1 MVQLAPLLL
10 VALSGAAAA
19 PRVVDIGLITD
30 CTGTARTQGYQFERV
45 AQASVAYF
53 NNYSSGAVALRLR
66 VLDSASTSTG
76 AYLAARRGPSNLTA
90 FVGPSSSDGTSRAML
105 AATKRRTPLLGF
117 SATSTALAQPR
128 STLLRTVPSD
138 RMRVRALLTTIA
150 HFRWER
156 FAVVY
161 VDDAYGRAFSAEVA
175 RQLREMRKAA
185 RRAGGKSKA
194 IPAVALTG
202 VLPPVRDASSE
213 AGWQDMADQVSDVCA
228 QIKEQGTRVVVM
240 AAFGAD
246 AALVLG
252 TAQAKG
258 LAGVKGWVWLSPE
271 WLEDGTWQAAA
282 SVQEAANRV
291 LGMPGDSSLSAARRA
306 LHARVPSESQVRAAM
321 DGSIGVYPYHNK
333 AHLEALGVLSDAE
346 GAAAAARYVRR
357 GGSSN
362 STVDVTDP
370 YIGHLFEAVWLLGK
384 TLERLAPSVP
394 SGDELLAA
402 LSAGNSSSSS
412 SSSSSISTPFGID
425 ARDLADMD
433 SSGSPVFAASARDGS
448 LARALFDLRFDAARD
463 RLPVPMQLYNYRTF
477 SAGKH
482 SGGREFAEGTFMAN
496 SQMERIGLFGPL
508 PPEASGKAS
517 WGDFQDPAALRKALA
532 LAVQDLDA
540 WGARVY
546 ADASFSWP
554 GQTPS
559 TPSDRTPVSVHGA
572 AVALTCALLMMLAI
586 VAISALL
593 LKLEVHWIPEA
604 AVPILVGALA
614 AGAVELGGAE
624 GGLAEL
630 DAYATFDTTFFALVL
645 LPIIMFNAGYD
656 MQPVFVLSQIGSIAT
671 FATVGS
677 VVSALVIASGL
688 RWGVDLGTVR
698 LTDEECIAF
707 ASLIGAVDPVT
718 TLSIFGELR
727 VDARLNALVFGESV
741 LNDVIAVALFRA
753 ATYFFDHDVSAA
765 AVSENLVTHL
775 ALPAAGSMAVGVA
788 ISLCCV
794 LALRA
799 MKLSPINSGNVEC
812 LLVLVHG
819 YLAFAVCE
827 LFHWS
832 GIIAALLC
840 GMLLNSL
847 AVPNL
852 TEEGRHAC
860 HAVFRFLASLSE
872 TVIFVLCGFTIV
884 SVGSSDLGDIAGADL
899 FTFVWW
905 TLLLCL
911 LGRAANIFPLAAV
924 VNLCRAKGR
933 RIPWQHQVVQWH
945 AGARGAIAFA
955 IALTFPSQNRKVV
968 IMCTSAIIVFTVLVM
983 GGTTVGV
990 LDRLHIKLGHEPT
1003 KEELEQEVQGSALAR
1018 LLVGCAKP
1026 LYWLLWGGGAALGFG
1041 TMMHEQEIRNRGA
1054 TSNLTGTESLQMK
1067 TRVEIGQLG
1076 MVGGLRKRL
1085 GFSSTKGAGEAGAAK
1100 SMAGSTSS
1108 LGSSPSPTSQ
1118 SKKIVV

>member
-1 MVQLAPLLL
+1 MVRFASFLL

-30 CTGTARTQGYQFERV
+30 RTGTARTQGYQFERV
-45 AQASVAYF
+45 ASASVAYF
-53 NNYSSGAVALRLR
+53 NNHSSGAVVLRLR

-76 AYLAARRGPSNLTA
+76 AYLAARRAPSNMTA
-90 FVGPSSSDGTSRAML
+90 LVGPSSSDGTSRAML
-105 AATKRRTPLLGF
+105 AAAKRRTPLLGF
-117 SATSTALAQPR
+117 SATSTALAQPS

-156 FAVVY
+156 FAVVH

-185 RRAGGKSKA
+185 RRAGGKNKA

-202 VLPPVRDASSE
+202 VLPPVRDARSE
-213 AGWQDMADQVSDVCA
+213 AGWQDMADQVSEVCA

-291 LGMPGDSSLSAARRA
+291 LGADGSSLSAVRRA
-306 LHARVPSESQVRAAM
+306 LHARVPSEGQVRAAM
-321 DGSIGVYPYHNK
+321 DGSIGVYPYHGK
-333 AHLEALGVLSDAE
+333 VHLEALGVLSDAE
-346 GAAAAARYVRR
+346 GAAAASRY
-357 GGSSN
+357 SSN
-362 STVDVTDP
+362 ATVDVTDP

-394 SGDELLAA
+394 TGDELLAA
-402 LSAGNSSSSS
+402 LSGNGNSSSSS
-412 SSSSSISTPFGID
+412 SSSSTPFGID

-433 SSGSPVFAASARDGS
+433 RSGSPVFAASARDGS

-463 RLPVPMQLYNYRTF
+463 RLPAPMQLYNYRTF

-482 SGGREFAEGTFMAN
+482 SGGQEFAEGTFLAN

-508 PPEASGKAS
+508 PPKASGKAR

-593 LKLEVHWIPEA
+593 LTLEVHWIPEA
-604 AVPILVGALA
+604 AVPILVGALV

-645 LPIIMFNAGYD
+645 LPIIMFESGYD
-656 MQPVFVLSQIGSIAT
+656 MQPVFFLSQVGSIAT

-753 ATYFFDHDVSAA
+753 ATYFFDHDVTAA

-860 HAVFRFLASLSE
+860 HAVFRFLTSLSE

-884 SVGSSDLGDIAGADL
+884 SVGSSDLGDITGADL

-968 IMCTSAIIVFTVLVM
+968 ILCTSAIIVFTVLVM
-983 GGTTVGV
+983 GGTTVAV
-990 LDRLHIKLGHEPT
+990 LDRLHIKMGHDPT
-1003 KEELEQEVQGSALAR
+1003 KAELEQEVQQSVLAR

-1026 LYWLLWGGGAALGFG
+1026 LFWLLWGGDVCQAMEQEGFG

-1054 TSNLTGTESLQMK
+1054 TSNLTGAESLQMK

-1085 GFSSTKGAGEAGAAK
+1085 GLGSTKGAGEVGAAK
-1100 SMAGSTSS
+1100 SKAESTSA
-1108 LGSSPSPTSQ
+1108 LGSSPGARA
-1118 SKKIVV
+1118 KIVV